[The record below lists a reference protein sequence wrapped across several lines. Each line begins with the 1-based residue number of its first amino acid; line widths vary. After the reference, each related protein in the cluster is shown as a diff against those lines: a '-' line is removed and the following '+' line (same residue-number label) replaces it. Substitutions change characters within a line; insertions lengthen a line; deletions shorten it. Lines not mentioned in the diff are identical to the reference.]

1 MKISRGGWVLLCRN
15 VLMIKIIPIPFLLIL
30 FYLLPV
36 MLHAQDIAVLFEEA
50 RKLEA
55 EFKENEALQKY
66 IEIQK
71 IQPQNKTAL
80 CRASELYSLV
90 GKRQPT
96 TEKQKSYFQSARN
109 YAQLALKLDPTLP
122 EANFAMALAMGR
134 MAIVSSGEEKI
145 KAVKEIKIYADKC
158 LQSDPANFKAYHI
171 LGRWHYEVSDL
182 SGFEKWLVKVMYG
195 SLPPASLK
203 DAISNYEK
211 SKQLDPGLTINY
223 LELAKC
229 YHRKDDDKKAI
240 EYLNQLLKLPNRMVD
255 DPTVKAEANQL
266 LKKWSD

>member
-1 MKISRGGWVLLCRN
+1 
-15 VLMIKIIPIPFLLIL
+15 MIKLIPIPFFLIF

-36 MLHAQDIAVLFEEA
+36 KLYSQDIEALLQEA

-55 EFKENEALQKY
+55 EFKESEALQKY
-66 IEIQK
+66 VEIQRL
-71 IQPQNKTAL
+71 QPQNTTAL

-96 TEKQKSYFQSARN
+96 TEKQKSYFKSARS
-109 YAQLALKLDPTLP
+109 YAQLALKLDPALP

-158 LQSDPANFKAYHI
+158 LQADPANFKAYHI

-182 SGFEKWLVKVMYG
+182 SGLEKWLVKVMYG

-203 DAISNYEK
+203 DAISYYEK
-211 SKQLDPGLTINY
+211 SRQLDPGLTINY

-255 DPTVKAEANQL
+255 DPTVKTEAGQL